1 MRRGGVSGEGW
12 GESVAIGVLALA
24 RRVEGELGE
33 GLGELGL
40 TVGRLGLLGHI
51 GGGEGISFS
60 ELARRSGVSV
70 QSAHAGVKGLVA
82 AGLVRDRRGGGG
94 AASAIE
100 LTDKGIRLLGE
111 AREVVAKVDRRLFGV
126 EADPVMRR
134 MGAALR
140 AAYRVMCRGE
150 GRHSLQRG

>member
-1 MRRGGVSGEGW
+1 M
-12 GESVAIGVLALA
+12 
-24 RRVEGELGE
+24 
-33 GLGELGL
+33 
-40 TVGRLGLLGHI
+40 
-51 GGGEGISFS
+51 
-60 ELARRSGVSV
+60 
-70 QSAHAGVKGLVA
+70 
-82 AGLVRDRRGGGG
+82 
-94 AASAIE
+94 
-100 LTDKGIRLLGE
+100 TDKGIRLLGE